1 MPWREGGTHARV
13 LQLCWRLRPH
23 HLLPGTTLLPSPAL
37 CQQLLEEQQGALQ
50 CPVPPL
56 PLPNCFSHGTCCAA
70 LCSTSPAQPP
80 CWSTP
85 AARECWAAS
94 FPSCS
99 LLSRPSWTTSTSSR
113 TSPGTTVWPTCWK
126 PLSGCSAQIPSS
138 GTDAVGCSSCLHC
151 ASWGTGEWSW
161 TPLAMCRIREAAHPS
176 CSKGGKVGAV
186 PGTGLSCPQLP
197 GMGVWGHQGLELC
210 SAGLCWPPGVVLMLN
225 FYK

>member
-1 MPWREGGTHARV
+1 MPVYCSCAGDF
-13 LQLCWRLRPH
+13 
-23 HLLPGTTLLPSPAL
+23 AL
-37 CQQLLEEQQGALQ
+37 TISSQ
-50 CPVPPL
+50 VPPSCL
-56 PLPNCFSHGTCCAA
+56 AQPYASSSWRDTKVPCSALFLLCLFLTAFSWGTCCAA

-80 CWSTP
+80 RCSP
-85 AARECWAAS
+85 LAARECWAVS

-138 GTDAVGCSSCLHC
+138 STDAVGCSSCLHC
-151 ASWGTGEWSW
+151 ASRGTGEWSW
-161 TPLAMCRIREAAHPS
+161 TPLAMCQIREAAPFLQQGRE
-176 CSKGGKVGAV
+176 GGSRARDWAV
-186 PGTGLSCPQLP
+186 LPPLP
-197 GMGVWGHQGLELC
+197 GMGVWGQQGLELC